1 MTVTTLEEA
10 RAALP
15 RMVRGIEFNDPVLSM
30 HGEQWSLALMC
41 PWRIDGPDRSYTWES
56 ETVEDDAWDLI
67 GHSIVAISSD
77 SPDIVDPVFVF
88 DNDIRLTVRADTD
101 LDPWVLRLPGLI
113 VVGRQ
118 AGG

>member
-1 MTVTTLEEA
+1 
-10 RAALP
+10 
-15 RMVRGIEFNDPVLSM
+15 
-30 HGEQWSLALMC
+30 
-41 PWRIDGPDRSYTWES
+41 
-56 ETVEDDAWDLI
+56 
-67 GHSIVAISSD
+67 VAISSD